1 METIRGRCC
10 CCRNRL
16 VLWRTRVMA
25 QVIVI
30 DVVPIVVVTWTGIT
44 IATDT
49 ILFVMGQMDGRDMVL
64 MGMLRMVLWLLLLL
78 LMVLMCL
85 LLIVVMKTVMVLLLL
100 MSVIAQLLGWWL
112 WWLRPLKM
120 QLMRMITTTVNRA
133 RNWGH
138 VLLRFD
144 FDFQGTQQWRRQRLH
159 QVIIAGLQFHLTSG
173 RRRRNAIHVE
183 SSWSWLRIR
192 RGGS

>member
-1 METIRGRCC
+1 
-10 CCRNRL
+10 
-16 VLWRTRVMA
+16 MA

-100 MSVIAQLLGWWL
+100 MPVIAQLLG

-144 FDFQGTQQWRRQRLH
+144 FDFQGTQQWRRQRFH

-183 SSWSWLRIR
+183 SS
-192 RGGS
+192 

>member
-1 METIRGRCC
+1 
-10 CCRNRL
+10 
-16 VLWRTRVMA
+16 MA

-100 MSVIAQLLGWWL
+100 MPVIAQLLG
-112 WWLRPLKM
+112 
-120 QLMRMITTTVNRA
+120 
-133 RNWGH
+133 
-138 VLLRFD
+138 
-144 FDFQGTQQWRRQRLH
+144 
-159 QVIIAGLQFHLTSG
+159 
-173 RRRRNAIHVE
+173 
-183 SSWSWLRIR
+183 
-192 RGGS
+192 